1 MAILGID
8 PQKTEIKLS
17 IDEKLQKELKNNV
30 ITQTIT
36 FVTAAFGVVA
46 ALAWNEAI
54 KAWLESFI
62 KTGNGAIAL
71 TIYALIV
78 TIMSVIISMFLVWF
92 KQKIQN

>member
-1 MAILGID
+1 MLDFD
-8 PQKTEIKLS
+8 PKNVEIKLN
-17 IDEKLQKELKNNV
+17 IDEKLRKELRNNV

-54 KAWLESFI
+54 KAWLDSFI

-71 TIYALIV
+71 TIYAVIV
-78 TIMSVIISMFLVWF
+78 TIISVIISMFLAWF
-92 KQKIQN
+92 RQKAI